1 MRSGTLA
8 GVTSGELLRQARL
21 RAGLSQDE
29 LSQRVGIHRSQ
40 IARWERDA
48 VQPTL
53 ETVRQLVRACGF
65 DLPMRLVPYDDS
77 GDDTLREAL
86 VLSPQE
92 RVARLLARLNTPAG
106 KGAR

>member
-1 MRSGTLA
+1 VGYAAS
-8 GVTSGELLRQARL
+8 VTSGELLRQARL

-29 LSQRVGIHRSQ
+29 LSERVGVHRSQ

-48 VQPTL
+48 VQPSL
-53 ETVRQLVRACGF
+53 ETIRQLVRACGF

-77 GDDTLREAL
+77 GDDALREAL

-92 RVARLLARLNTPAG
+92 RVARLLTRLEPPAPRQG
-106 KGAR
+106 R

>member
-1 MRSGTLA
+1 
-8 GVTSGELLRQARL
+8 VTSGELLRQARL

-29 LSQRVGIHRSQ
+29 LSERVGVHRSQ

-48 VQPTL
+48 VQPSL

-77 GDDTLREAL
+77 GDDAVREAL

-92 RVARLLARLNTPAG
+92 RVARLLTRLNAPAL
-106 KGAR
+106 RTRR

>member
-1 MRSGTLA
+1 M
-8 GVTSGELLRQARL
+8 TSGELLRQARL

-29 LSQRVGIHRSQ
+29 LSERVGVHRSQ

-48 VQPTL
+48 VQPSL

-77 GDDTLREAL
+77 GDDDLRETL
-86 VLSPQE
+86 VLSPQD
-92 RVARLLARLNTPAG
+92 RVARLLTRLDTPAPSG
-106 KGAR
+106 GR

>member
-1 MRSGTLA
+1 
-8 GVTSGELLRQARL
+8 VTSGELLRQARL

-29 LSQRVGIHRSQ
+29 LSERVGVHRSQ

-48 VQPTL
+48 VQPSL

-77 GDDTLREAL
+77 GDDALREAL

-92 RVARLLARLNTPAG
+92 RVARLLTRLDIPAPRRG
-106 KGAR
+106 R

>member
-1 MRSGTLA
+1 M
-8 GVTSGELLRQARL
+8 TSGELLRQARL

-29 LSQRVGIHRSQ
+29 LSERVGVHRSQ

-48 VQPTL
+48 VQPSL

-77 GDDTLREAL
+77 GDDALREAL

-92 RVARLLARLNTPAG
+92 RVARLLTRLDIPAPRRAR
-106 KGAR
+106 

>member
-1 MRSGTLA
+1 M
-8 GVTSGELLRQARL
+8 TSGELLRQARL
-21 RAGLSQDE
+21 RARLSQDE
-29 LSQRVGIHRSQ
+29 LSDRVGVHRSQ

-77 GDDTLREAL
+77 GDAAVREAL

-92 RVARLLARLNTPAG
+92 RVARLLARLNTPPQKRAQ
-106 KGAR
+106 